1 MRGIRLQRISPAMV
15 VAFVALIAA
24 LGQTAFAGPVAQLAK
39 LVSGDKVIKKNSLSG
54 SRLRNHTLTG
64 TQINLA
70 KLGTVPSATFA
81 ANAANASHA
90 SNADSA
96 TSASHANSADSA
108 TNAST
113 SGDASTLQGNDA
125 SAFMH
130 GRGRVIV
137 GRRDLANGTATTTL
151 VDIPGVGTLTTDC
164 GPSGGGSLLFNNDSG
179 TPEDLSFAF
188 NNSAP
193 AVVAVPDGNHY
204 GVLGLTSG
212 TTVQWQ
218 VATRGAT
225 PSVSEV
231 IATYSAS
238 GPASCTTFAQATS
251 SS

>member
-1 MRGIRLQRISPAMV
+1 M

-24 LGQTAFAGPVAQLAK
+24 LSQTAFAGPVARLAK
-39 LVSGDKVIKKNSLSG
+39 LVSGDKVIRKNSLSG

-70 KLGTVPSATFA
+70 KLGTVPSSRFA

-90 SNADSA
+90 NSADSA
-96 TSASHANSADSA
+96 TNA

-137 GRRDLANGTATTTL
+137 GRRDLANGTSTTTL

-179 TPEDLSFAF
+179 TPEDLSFIL

-193 AVVAVPDGNHY
+193 TVVAVPDGNHY

-231 IATYSAS
+231 IATYSAA